1 MNKVKVYSL
10 NTQLYK
16 VTGVEKVMMDVHHA
30 LSDTYDCK
38 IVGTINYDQV
48 QPDHHIKKEDYIKW
62 STPFLFRKSIVIV
75 HERKLLPWLWLLN
88 HLFFQQIKI
97 VYVHHNL
104 LYGHKLLSRMPKT
117 VVAIADRGID
127 NLHNYFGVPLENIT
141 KIHNCVEDI
150 HPKPHD
156 AYDGGKV
163 KILYPARI
171 NDQKRQLVIVQN
183 LKGKLDSRI
192 QIRFAG
198 DGPKYEELRNLI
210 KDDPQFVALG
220 YCNDIHTQL
229 QQSDYMMLFSAH
241 EGLPITL
248 IEAAMTGTPAICSEV
263 GGNTEIV
270 DNGVNGHVLD
280 KDDWDGLLKLLNS
293 LPFVSKESYKEMSGS
308 ARKKYEEKFTF
319 EQFRDNY
326 QQLIKLL

>member
-1 MNKVKVYSL
+1 MKIFSL

-30 LSDTYDCK
+30 LLDTYDCK
-38 IVGTINYDQV
+38 IVGTISYDQV
-48 QPDHHIKKEDYIKW
+48 RPDHHIKKEEYIQW
-62 STPFLFRKSIVIV
+62 RNPFMFRNSIVIV

-88 HLFFQQIKI
+88 HLLFQQIKI

-104 LYGHKLLSRMPKT
+104 LYGQKLLSRMPKN
-117 VVAIADRGID
+117 VVAIADRGIE
-127 NLHNYFGVPLENIT
+127 NLHNYFGVPLDDIK

-150 HPKPHD
+150 HPKPHE
-156 AYDGGKV
+156 AYEGGLV

-171 NDQKRQLVIVQN
+171 NEQKRQLEVVQK
-183 LKGKLDSRI
+183 LKGKLDNRI

-198 DGPKYEELRNLI
+198 EGPHYVELKKLI
-210 KDDPQFVALG
+210 QDDPHFVSLG

-248 IEAAMTGTPAICSEV
+248 IEASMTGTPAICSEV
-263 GGNTEIV
+263 GGNAEIV
-270 DNGVNGHVLD
+270 DDGVNGYVLD
-280 KDDWDGLLKLLNS
+280 KDDWDGLIKILNS
-293 LPFVSKESYKEMSGS
+293 LPHVPSEKYNALSVN
-308 ARKKYEEKFTF
+308 ARKKYEREFTF
-319 EQFRDNY
+319 ERFKKQY
-326 QQLIKLL
+326 VELIQRLQ